1 MTGYASDF
9 SWVDLAIL
17 DDAGIPIHNRGVS
30 PVPGLSFIGL
40 PWLRDQGSATLFGVA
55 PRRRGPCATDPRS
68 SRVSASVPDTGIVR
82 S

>member
-55 PRRRGPCATDPRS
+55 RDGADLAQRILDP
-68 SRVSASVPDTGIVR
+68 AG
-82 S
+82 